1 MNTDYQIR
9 DPSEICDKLDALAA
23 DQSIVTGTL
32 TVCYDGDEVTVKA
45 LEKLICIYRN
55 ASVKEDDIIWTSLRI
70 FANYLNPRQAAQAIY
85 CIFDAWPMRKL
96 EDMGIAITYLEDS
109 LDIDELPKAFTIFDA
124 QEGC

>member
-1 MNTDYQIR
+1 MRNEYRIER
-9 DPSEICDKLDALAA
+9 EEEIADKLDALAA

-32 TVCYDGDEVTVKA
+32 TVCYDGDRVTAKT

-109 LDIDELPKAFTIFDA
+109 LDNDEFPRAFTIFDA